1 MTSRPPLRL
10 LHTSDVHLGAYDSGH
25 VSEERR
31 AALEEMFRRV
41 IDVGL
46 DRGVDFVVIAGDF
59 FDNARVRDETLHF
72 AAEQIARAKVP
83 VVLLPGNHDH
93 VGPDS
98 IYDRFDIESQ
108 APNLRLMRSPAG
120 ETVALEGLDV
130 ELWGRSHTE
139 QVADFSPLGDAPARG
154 DAAWQIAVAHG
165 HYIHPRAAIHHSFH
179 IREEHLRALDRDYV
193 ALGHWELLTRV
204 AGGHVTA
211 AYSGAPLGLGGGS
224 ADGRVLIV
232 DLRSDGSV
240 RLTAESLDGEPSIA
254 HDDLPYLE
262 GA

>member
-1 MTSRPPLRL
+1 MTARRPLRL
-10 LHTSDVHLGAYDSGH
+10 LHTSDVHLGAYDSSRDGGG
-25 VSEERR
+25 RR

-41 IDVGL
+41 VDVAL
-46 DRGVDFVVIAGDF
+46 DRRVDFVVIAGDF
-59 FDNARVRDETLHF
+59 IDNARVRDETLQF
-72 AAEQIARAKVP
+72 AAEQIARAQVP

-93 VGPDS
+93 VGPGS
-98 IYDRFDIESQ
+98 IYDRFDIESG
-108 APNLRLMRSPAG
+108 APNLRLMRAPAG
-120 ETVALEGLDV
+120 ETIALEELDV

-154 DAAWQIAVAHG
+154 EAAWQIAVAHG
-165 HYIHPRAAIHHSFH
+165 HFIHPRAALQHSFH

-193 ALGHWELLTRV
+193 ALGHWERLTRV

-224 ADGRVLIV
+224 ADGRVLII
-232 DLRSDGSV
+232 DLGSDGSV
-240 RLTAESLDGEPSIA
+240 RLTAESLDGEPAIA

>member
-1 MTSRPPLRL
+1 MTARPSLRL

-25 VSEERR
+25 GSEDRR

-41 IDVGL
+41 VDVGL
-46 DRGVDFVVIAGDF
+46 SRGVDFVVIAGDF
-59 FDNARVRDETLHF
+59 IDNARVRDETLQF
-72 AAEQIARAKVP
+72 AAEQIARAQVP

-93 VGPDS
+93 VGAGS
-98 IYDRFDIESQ
+98 IYDRFDIESG
-108 APNLRLMRSPAG
+108 APNLRLMRSPGG
-120 ETVALEGLDV
+120 ETVALAELDV

-139 QVADFSPLGDAPARG
+139 QLADFSPLGDGPARG
-154 DAAWQIAVAHG
+154 KAAWQIAVAHG
-165 HYIHPRAAIHHSFH
+165 HFIHPRAALHHSFH

-193 ALGHWELLTRV
+193 ALGHWEQLTRV

-232 DLRSDGSV
+232 DLERDGSV
-240 RLTAESLDGEPSIA
+240 RLTAESLDGAPAIT
-254 HDDLPYLE
+254 HDDLPYLR
-262 GA
+262 GV